1 MIETLRIDG
10 LAVVDRVELEF
21 GPGLNVLTGETG
33 AGKSLVLGALSLL
46 AGGRASAESI
56 REGRDEAA
64 VEAIFRTSG
73 IPELEAELERR
84 GYALEDHEL
93 VVRRALARSGR
104 SKAQLAGQ
112 LIPANLLGE
121 LFAGAI
127 EISSQHDSQ
136 ALLRPEVHGRLL
148 DRSGALL
155 KRREAVADGFAGVRA
170 LDAELEALREQVRD
184 RVRRQEFLSFQVRE
198 IDEAHLEVGELEAL
212 HAERSRLAHAERL
225 RDDGAATLALLSGDP
240 TRVEDTGA
248 ADLLASAARRL
259 EELASLDP
267 GLEVAARRIAAV
279 EAELRD
285 VVLDLTGQLDG
296 IDLDPSRL
304 ATVEERLH
312 RIEAL
317 QRKYGGSIEEVLR
330 FRDEAAKELAA
341 IQGADE
347 REGALMRE
355 REAQEAEL
363 AKRARALSKG
373 RRGAAKK
380 LSATVEAALADL
392 GMRGARFEVALEPA
406 PAPEGMPCGAGGA
419 EAPAFRFAANAGE
432 PLKPLHK
439 VASGGELSRAFLA
452 IKGALREGEAGMLLV
467 FDEVDAGIG
476 GIAADRV
483 GGRLAELAES
493 HQVLCITHLPQ
504 IAAFA
509 DCHFRVRKGTRGGRT
524 SVRIE
529 RIEGD
534 ARVEEIARMAAGEK
548 VGEATRRH
556 ARELL
561 RSRAQSSRPPDAP
574 I

>member
-1 MIETLRIDG
+1 VIETLRIDG